1 MPPRLT
7 YLDLKGIAEPIR
19 LAFWISG
26 VEFEDVRV
34 SYDEVKALRAA
45 KALPFGQVPML
56 ECNGETYSQSAA
68 ILRHVGRMTK
78 MLPEPNDAHAL
89 MRVEMLLEGVR
100 DVMTLF
106 QAIWY
111 ENALPRA
118 PDGERPIET
127 MLTPEQLEATQ
138 RLVNDVYLPYR
149 LDQIETMLASSVGGG
164 PFVNGAEAS
173 VADVSVYALMDGL
186 YDGSYAKGVRKISRD
201 AFPCI
206 NRLVEAIAAL
216 PQVREANARNV
227 ARSDARSSSK
237 LQTATHANTRDVKQ
251 Q

>member
-1 MPPRLT
+1 
-7 YLDLKGIAEPIR
+7 
-19 LAFWISG
+19 
-26 VEFEDVRV
+26 V

-216 PQVREANARNV
+216 PQVREANARNA
-227 ARSDARSSSK
+227 ARYDAK
-237 LQTATHANTRDVKQ
+237 
-251 Q
+251 

>member
-1 MPPRLT
+1 
-7 YLDLKGIAEPIR
+7 
-19 LAFWISG
+19 
-26 VEFEDVRV
+26 
-34 SYDEVKALRAA
+34 
-45 KALPFGQVPML
+45 
-56 ECNGETYSQSAA
+56 
-68 ILRHVGRMTK
+68 MTK

-216 PQVREANARNV
+216 PQVREANARNA
-227 ARSDARSSSK
+227 ARYDAK
-237 LQTATHANTRDVKQ
+237 
-251 Q
+251 

>member
-78 MLPEPNDAHAL
+78 MIPEPNDAHAL

-216 PQVREANARNV
+216 PQVREANARNA
-227 ARSDARSSSK
+227 ARYDAK
-237 LQTATHANTRDVKQ
+237 
-251 Q
+251 

>member
-34 SYDEVKALRAA
+34 SYDEVKAMRAA
-45 KALPFGQVPML
+45 KAMLFGQVPIF
-56 ECNGETYSQSAA
+56 EFDGETYSQSAA

-78 MLPEPNDAHAL
+78 MLPGFDDAHAL

-100 DVMTLF
+100 DVMSLF

-111 ENALPRA
+111 DNVLPRA

-127 MLTPEQLEATQ
+127 MLTPEQLAATQ

-164 PFVNGAEAS
+164 PFVNGADAS
-173 VADVSVYALMDGL
+173 VADVSAYALMDGL

-201 AFPCI
+201 AYPCI
-206 NRLVEAIAAL
+206 RRLVEAIEAL
-216 PQVREANARNV
+216 PQVREANARNA
-227 ARSDARSSSK
+227 ARYEAK
-237 LQTATHANTRDVKQ
+237 
-251 Q
+251 

>member
-45 KALPFGQVPML
+45 KAMPFGQVPVL
-56 ECNGETYSQSAA
+56 EFDGETYSQSAA

-100 DVMTLF
+100 DVMSLF

-111 ENALPRA
+111 DNVLPRA

-127 MLTPEQLEATQ
+127 MLTPEQLAATQ
-138 RLVNDVYLPYR
+138 RLLNDVYLPYR
-149 LDQIETMLASSVGGG
+149 LDQIETMMSVDCG
-164 PFVNGAEAS
+164 PFVNGADAS
-173 VADVSVYALMDGL
+173 VADVSLYALMDGL

-201 AFPCI
+201 AYPCI
-206 NRLVEAIAAL
+206 RRLVEAIEAL
-216 PQVREANARNV
+216 PQVREANARNA
-227 ARSDARSSSK
+227 ARYEAK
-237 LQTATHANTRDVKQ
+237 
-251 Q
+251 

>member
-1 MPPRLT
+1 
-7 YLDLKGIAEPIR
+7 
-19 LAFWISG
+19 
-26 VEFEDVRV
+26 VRV

-227 ARSDARSSSK
+227 ARSDTRSSSK

>member
-216 PQVREANARNV
+216 PQVREANARNA
-227 ARSDARSSSK
+227 ARYDAK
-237 LQTATHANTRDVKQ
+237 
-251 Q
+251 

>member
-45 KALPFGQVPML
+45 KAMPFGQVPVL
-56 ECNGETYSQSAA
+56 EFDGETYSQSAA

-100 DVMTLF
+100 DVMSLF
-106 QAIWY
+106 NAIWY
-111 ENALPRA
+111 ENVLPRA

-127 MLTPEQLEATQ
+127 MLTPEQLAATQ
-138 RLVNDVYLPYR
+138 RLLNDVYLPYR
-149 LDQIETMLASSVGGG
+149 LDQIETMMSVDCG
-164 PFVNGAEAS
+164 PFVNGADAS
-173 VADVSVYALMDGL
+173 VADVSLYALMDGL

-201 AFPCI
+201 AYPCI
-206 NRLVEAIAAL
+206 RRMVEAIEAF
-216 PQVREANARNV
+216 PQVREANARNA
-227 ARSDARSSSK
+227 ARYDAK
-237 LQTATHANTRDVKQ
+237 
-251 Q
+251 

>member
-1 MPPRLT
+1 M
-7 YLDLKGIAEPIR
+7 
-19 LAFWISG
+19 
-26 VEFEDVRV
+26 RV

-216 PQVREANARNV
+216 PQVREANARNA
-227 ARSDARSSSK
+227 ARYDAK
-237 LQTATHANTRDVKQ
+237 
-251 Q
+251 

>member
-1 MPPRLT
+1 M
-7 YLDLKGIAEPIR
+7 
-19 LAFWISG
+19 
-26 VEFEDVRV
+26 

-216 PQVREANARNV
+216 PQVREANARNA
-227 ARSDARSSSK
+227 ARYDAK
-237 LQTATHANTRDVKQ
+237 
-251 Q
+251 